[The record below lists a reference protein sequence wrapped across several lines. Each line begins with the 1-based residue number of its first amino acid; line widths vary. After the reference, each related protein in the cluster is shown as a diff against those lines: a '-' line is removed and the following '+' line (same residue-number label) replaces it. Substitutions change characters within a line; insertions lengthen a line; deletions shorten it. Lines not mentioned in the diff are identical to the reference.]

1 MADTTYSAYCSRA
14 WKPKGSSYTKQYRVR
29 LDTTLNTYATYCN
42 ISYTHYL
49 SLSSSVTHSGYHWSV
64 GGYASGSGTVN
75 SQTGSGNTLY
85 YCTSGTSSS
94 VTRTHVA
101 QTIYVSGSLY
111 ASSSGGSN
119 TWNNQTVTATAS
131 YTVPALDSWGVT
143 YNVNGGEGTISNSI
157 KWYGEN
163 LTLSDGTGF
172 TRANYNLVGWNTAAD
187 GSGTHYDLGETYSGN
202 AALALYAEWVL
213 NAITLKTKI
222 NDTWVDG
229 TLYMKING
237 NWEIPHIGYIKVNN
251 EWKQIVT

>member
-1 MADTTYSAYCSRA
+1 MADVTYSSWCSRA
-14 WKPKGSSYTKQYRVR
+14 WKPKGSSTTRQYRAR
-29 LDTTLNTYATYCN
+29 LDTTLYTYDTYCA
-42 ISYTHYL
+42 IYCTLYL
-49 SLSSSVTHSGYHWSV
+49 ELTHSVSHNNYHWGASN
-64 GGYASGSGTVN
+64 GGTGTVN
-75 SQTGSGNTLY
+75 SAFEGATTIGCYSWWTGNVGRGHTAGSISASGY
-85 YCTSGTSSS
+85 
-94 VTRTHVA
+94 
-101 QTIYVSGSLY
+101 IY

-131 YTVPALDSWGVT
+131 YTVPALDSWSVT